1 MRQAHTARTCLVV
14 LLLLVLFT
22 GCGTQGQLTS
32 TASPAP
38 TSSVSDTPT
47 ASSSTHTSNSSD
59 NLSPNKTGTPPDQLG
74 LHIDASDGVQCPLGA
89 ELQQMSDYVSSV
101 GNPTTPVPDTLSW
114 VLGGPTDTS
123 HVISGGGYIYNCGIR
138 LGLTNT
144 SQNSIQ
150 ISNAGV
156 QLAGDTQQNNYH
168 YRLIDI
174 CTIIT
179 SCKSGGGPGDCSQYF
194 ATIKLGT
201 GPINTV
207 FSAIPAGRDSSCGE
221 LTLNPGDEKTL
232 YVYIYSAQ
240 NLIYSVVPQLVL
252 TTDSGPNTL
261 TLTDLTSTLAF
272 ANGGQFTC
280 YALHGDT
287 FVAETT
293 PPPDSYCL

>member
-1 MRQAHTARTCLVV
+1 MPQVFVSLRTK
-14 LLLLVLFT
+14 T
-22 GCGTQGQLTS
+22 DRLTY
-32 TASPAP
+32 
-38 TSSVSDTPT
+38 
-47 ASSSTHTSNSSD
+47 
-59 NLSPNKTGTPPDQLG
+59 
-74 LHIDASDGVQCPLGA
+74 DAN
-89 ELQQMSDYVSSV
+89 EINQMSDYLGSAGHPVSPLP
-101 GNPTTPVPDTLSW
+101 NTLRW

-123 HVISGGGYIYNCGIR
+123 QAVYIDGKVIGYIYNCGIS

-150 ISNAGV
+150 ITNVGV

-174 CTIIT
+174 CTIT
-179 SCKSGGGPGDCSQYF
+179 QACRFGAGPGDCSQYF

-207 FSAIPAGRDSSCGE
+207 FSAIPARHDSSCGE
-221 LTLNPGDEKTL
+221 LTLNPGEEKTL

-240 NLIYSVVPQLVL
+240 NLIYSIVPQLVL
-252 TTDSGPNTL
+252 TTASGPNTL
-261 TLTDLTSTLAF
+261 TLTALTSTLAF
-272 ANGGQFTC
+272 ANGSQFTC

-293 PPPDSYCL
+293 PPPNPVCL